1 MDTNKKGSPP
11 KNRKTPTHLPSK
23 RGRYDFPI
31 GWFRDKTTKENADFG
46 GLTAVPPEDIMNAQ
60 VRELVL
66 TGRAERVHKFIDE
79 CRVRGKTLDG
89 IIQWKK
95 IGRNE
100 YEAKS
105 ADGKYDFVIFGK
117 IGDYT
122 VNIFD
127 SSIKDPDKAYITY
140 TTAEGLEDAKKLIMY
155 EEYKELIKH
164 PKMTSDKERRL

>member
-1 MDTNKKGSPP
+1 MKQNKDKGVFYN
-11 KNRKTPTHLPSK
+11 KNTKSCEPLPSH
-23 RGRYDFPI
+23 RGRYNFPLE
-31 GWFRDKTTKENADFG
+31 WFRDKSVKEKADFA
-46 GLTAVPPEDIMNAQ
+46 GLTAVSPGDILNAL

-66 TGRAERVHKFIDE
+66 TGKAERIHKFIDE

-95 IGRNE
+95 IGRSQ

-117 IGDYT
+117 GGDYA

-127 SSIKDPDKAYITY
+127 SSIKDPSAAYIKYVSTKNI
-140 TTAEGLEDAKKLIMY
+140 EDAKKLIMY
-155 EEYKELIKH
+155 EEYNRITRKTKGQ
-164 PKMTSDKERRL
+164 T